1 MLKKNLISFV
11 CLSMMS
17 IHTAHAQNSPS
28 AADVLRNV
36 EQNKS
41 DLQLQPKRTAKKTT
55 APATT
60 DQGFARLKEIKV
72 QSPLFQKELM
82 NFWVAEIN
90 KPVPAQKLSE
100 FKAFAWDLF
109 QSKGYLAYITTSAQ
123 PTPEGS
129 VLTINVTFPTI
140 AKISVVP
147 VEGNKGQEFAA
158 EIARRFNAIYK
169 VGSPVDVQG
178 IENQLQ
184 AAAYDL
190 PVDLEVGLRQVNK
203 TEVDVVIN
211 LRKLDAQPGAILG
224 GLIQANNYGLAQ
236 FGQNQVL
243 GNIRVSGLTPTSE
256 LSLTTQQSTA
266 VSYYRADYEAPI
278 QNNLMRWRIYASQ
291 VQSKTDSI
299 KGWTDEAGVGITRLL
314 HTDRHG
320 RWLSGVEVSRRQ
332 TQNWA
337 SDALTADRID
347 QQIRLKLR
355 AESFKEWV
363 DNFNNELIFTSGN
376 VNLDRWQ
383 EDKTSASGQKVA
395 GSYQKLEMNGG
406 LSHGIDKDAIL
417 TGSIRWRAQAASK
430 NLDSYNRISLGGI
443 NGIRA
448 YSTLDGV
455 GDQGVQMSFDLT
467 HQVVPDVW
475 GGIFYDVGVVKND
488 HSTITGTT
496 ETAAYL
502 LQGAGWQMGGKVNQ
516 FNWTLSVAH
525 SFGKTPEASVWTA
538 ANSKIGDYRANFAI
552 TRPF

>member
-11 CLSMMS
+11 CLSVMS

-147 VEGNKGQEFAA
+147 VEGSKGQEFAA

-243 GNIRVSGLTPTSE
+243 GNIRVSGFTPTSE

-347 QQIRLKLR
+347 QQIRFKLR
-355 AESFKEWV
+355 AESLKEWV

-383 EDKTSASGQKVA
+383 EDKIG
-395 GSYQKLEMNGG
+395 
-406 LSHGIDKDAIL
+406 
-417 TGSIRWRAQAASK
+417 RAH
-430 NLDSYNRISLGGI
+430 
-443 NGIRA
+443 
-448 YSTLDGV
+448 V
-455 GDQGVQMSFDLT
+455 
-467 HQVVPDVW
+467 
-475 GGIFYDVGVVKND
+475 
-488 HSTITGTT
+488 
-496 ETAAYL
+496 
-502 LQGAGWQMGGKVNQ
+502 
-516 FNWTLSVAH
+516 
-525 SFGKTPEASVWTA
+525 
-538 ANSKIGDYRANFAI
+538 
-552 TRPF
+552 